1 MQEFNDFLNFKTFV
15 SPYMLFTF
23 YYLGA
28 IVAPITAYIFAKK
41 IYKYPKEIISKTMTS
56 QYKVK
61 IIILS
66 IGMFIFMEILWRMM
80 FEFLL
85 AFLQM
90 RDALVL

>member
-1 MQEFNDFLNFKTFV
+1 MQEITDFLSFKTFI
-15 SPYMLFTF
+15 SSYMLFVF

-28 IVAPITAYIFAKK
+28 VVVPMIAYIFAKK
-41 IYKYPKEIISKTMTS
+41 IYKYPKETIKNTLPLD
-56 QYKVK
+56 YKIK
-61 IIILS
+61 IAVFSIILY
-66 IGMFIFMEILWRMM
+66 IFMEILWRMM

>member
-41 IYKYPKEIISKTMTS
+41 IYKYPKETIKNTLPLD
-56 QYKVK
+56 YKIK
-61 IIILS
+61 IAVFSIIL
-66 IGMFIFMEILWRMM
+66 FIFMEILWRMM

>member
-1 MQEFNDFLNFKTFV
+1 MQEITDFLSFKTFI
-15 SPYMLFTF
+15 SSYMLFVF

-28 IVAPITAYIFAKK
+28 VVVPMIAYIFAKK
-41 IYKYPKEIISKTMTS
+41 IYKYPKETIKNTLPLD
-56 QYKVK
+56 YKIK
-61 IIILS
+61 IAVFSIIL
-66 IGMFIFMEILWRMM
+66 FIFMEILWRMM

>member
-66 IGMFIFMEILWRMM
+66 ITMIMTYHKFKICKNLRSKKS
-80 FEFLL
+80 EFYY
-85 AFLQM
+85 
-90 RDALVL
+90 RYNI

>member
-1 MQEFNDFLNFKTFV
+1 MQEITDFLSFKTFI
-15 SPYMLFTF
+15 SSYMLFVF

-28 IVAPITAYIFAKK
+28 VVVPMIAYIFAKK
-41 IYKYPKEIISKTMTS
+41 IYQYPKETIKNTLPLD
-56 QYKVK
+56 YKIK
-61 IIILS
+61 IAVFSIIL
-66 IGMFIFMEILWRMM
+66 FIFMEILWRMM